1 MSGSKLKPVQ
11 AVTAVGCSLTIVSE
25 DKRMRWL
32 IAPDSFKGSLA
43 AREVAEAMARGIRRA
58 EPSADCRLCPM
69 ADGGEGTLDALHA
82 TLGGEW
88 HRASV
93 HDAEG
98 RPCEAEWLLLPHGV
112 AVVEVARVVGLPDVG
127 PASVHERDT
136 RGVGELIR
144 ACLDAGARHIAVGL
158 GGSSTNDGGAGC
170 LVGLGVR
177 LLDREG
183 QTLAPLPDQLGRV
196 AALDLSGLDA
206 RLEVTK
212 LELWSDVDNPLL
224 GPRGATAVF
233 GPQKGVAP
241 DAVARLDAAIAR
253 FAAAADH
260 AFGQPCAE
268 LPGSGAA
275 GGLGYAL
282 HLLGGRCHSGA
293 TALAELSGLSDAI
306 AQVDWVLTGEGC
318 SDGQTLAGKAPAR
331 VAELARAA
339 GVPVSL
345 LSGAVL
351 PDAEGQLAAHF
362 DGCFSLCSR
371 PMTLE
376 AAIQQAAP
384 LLEQAAEQL
393 ARLVLAGRRGP

>member
-1 MSGSKLKPVQ
+1 
-11 AVTAVGCSLTIVSE
+11 
-25 DKRMRWL
+25 MRWL

-43 AREVAEAMARGIRRA
+43 ARQVAEAMACGIRRA
-58 EPSADCRLCPM
+58 DPGAECRLCPM
-69 ADGGEGTLDALHA
+69 ADGGEGTLDALLA
-82 TLGGEW
+82 ALGGEW
-88 HRASV
+88 HAASV

-98 RPCEAEWLLLPHGV
+98 RPLDVEWLLLPSGV
-112 AVVEVARVVGLPDVG
+112 AVIEVARVVGLPAVG
-127 PASVHERDT
+127 HSRVHERDT

-144 ACLDAGARHIAVGL
+144 VCLDAGVRHIAVGL

-177 LLDREG
+177 LLDG
-183 QTLAPLPDQLGRV
+183 QGQPLKPRPDQLGRV
-196 AALDLSGLDA
+196 ATVDLAGLDP

-212 LELWSDVDNPLL
+212 LELWSDVSNPLL
-224 GPRGATAVF
+224 GPHGATAVF
-233 GPQKGVAP
+233 GPQKGVAA
-241 DAVARLDAAIAR
+241 DVVVALDADIAH

-260 AFGQPCAE
+260 AFGQPCAD

-282 HLLGGRCHSGA
+282 HLLGGRTHSGA
-293 TALAELSGLSDAI
+293 AALAEHTGLVDAI
-306 AQVDWVLTGEGC
+306 AWADWALTGEGC
-318 SDGQTLAGKAPAR
+318 SDVQTLAGKAPVR

-351 PDAEGQLAAHF
+351 PDREGRLAGAF
-362 DGCFSLCSR
+362 DGCFSLCNR
-371 PMTLE
+371 PLTLDAAMGE
-376 AAIQQAAP
+376 AGP

-393 ARLVLAGRRGP
+393 ARAVLAGRRGT

>member
-1 MSGSKLKPVQ
+1 
-11 AVTAVGCSLTIVSE
+11 
-25 DKRMRWL
+25 MRWL

-43 AREVAEAMARGIRRA
+43 ARQVAEAMARGIRRA
-58 EPSADCRLCPM
+58 DPGAECRLCPM

-82 TLGGEW
+82 ALGGEW
-88 HRASV
+88 HTASV

-98 RPCEAEWLLLPHGV
+98 SPLDVEWLLLPNGV
-112 AVVEVARVVGLPDVG
+112 AVIEAARVVGLPAVG
-127 PASVHERDT
+127 SSDVHERDT

-144 ACLDAGARHIAVGL
+144 ACLDAGVRHIAVGL

-170 LVGLGVR
+170 LVGLGGR
-177 LLDREG
+177 LLDG
-183 QTLAPLPDQLGRV
+183 QGQLVDPRPDQLGRV
-196 AALDLSGLDA
+196 AAVDLAGLDA

-224 GPRGATAVF
+224 GPHGATAVF
-233 GPQKGVAP
+233 GPQKGVAAN
-241 DAVARLDAAIAR
+241 AVAPLDAALSH

-260 AFGQPCAE
+260 AFGQPCTD

-293 TALAELSGLSDAI
+293 AALAEHAGLAEAI
-306 AQVDWVLTGEGC
+306 AWADWVLTGEGC

-351 PDAEGQLAAHF
+351 PDAEGRLAAHF
-362 DGCFSLCSR
+362 DGCFSLCNR
-371 PMTLE
+371 PLTLD
-376 AAIQQAAP
+376 AAMQDAGP

-393 ARLVLAGRRGP
+393 ARLLQAGRRSS

>member
-1 MSGSKLKPVQ
+1 
-11 AVTAVGCSLTIVSE
+11 
-25 DKRMRWL
+25 MRWL

-43 AREVAEAMARGIRRA
+43 ARQVAEAMARGIRRA
-58 EPSADCRLCPM
+58 APAAECRLYPM
-69 ADGGEGTLDALHA
+69 ADGGEGTLDALYA
-82 TLGGEW
+82 ALGGEW
-88 HRASV
+88 RRANV
-93 HDAEG
+93 PDAEG
-98 RPCEAEWLLLPHGV
+98 RPRDVEWLLLPNGV

-127 PASVHERDT
+127 TSSVYERDT

-144 ACLDAGARHIAVGL
+144 ACLDAGARHVAVGL

-170 LVGLGVR
+170 LAALGVR
-177 LLDREG
+177 LLDSQG
-183 QTLAPLPDQLGRV
+183 QPLAPRPDQLGRV
-196 AALDLSGLDA
+196 AVVDPSGLDA

-212 LELWSDVDNPLL
+212 LELWSDVTNPLL
-224 GPRGATAVF
+224 GEQGATAVF
-233 GPQKGVAP
+233 GPQKGVTA
-241 DAVARLDAAIAR
+241 DAVEPLDAAIAH

-260 AFGQPCAE
+260 AFGQSCAE
-268 LPGSGAA
+268 RPGSGAA

-293 TALAELSGLSDAI
+293 GALAELAGLADAV
-306 AQVDWVLTGEGC
+306 AWADWVLTGEGC

-351 PDAEGQLAAHF
+351 PDAEGRLAAHF
-362 DGCFSLCSR
+362 DGCFSLCNR
-371 PMTLE
+371 PLTLDT
-376 AAIQQAAP
+376 AMRDAGA

-393 ARLVLAGRRGP
+393 VRAVLAGRRGS